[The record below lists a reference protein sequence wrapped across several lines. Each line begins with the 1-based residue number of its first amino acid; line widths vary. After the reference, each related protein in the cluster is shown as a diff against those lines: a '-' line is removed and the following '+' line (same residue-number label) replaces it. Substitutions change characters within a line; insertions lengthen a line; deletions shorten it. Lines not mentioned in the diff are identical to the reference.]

1 MAREFLDSKGIE
13 DARLEAEHLV
23 AHALGHDRLQ
33 LFLDLDRPLLR
44 GEIDSARELLVRR
57 SRREPSA
64 YITGLREFYS
74 RDFRVGPG
82 VLIPRPESE
91 HLVDAA
97 RGWVASRAKN
107 SAQAPDSQSP
117 SEAQTGAGDGDQL
130 QADAESIS
138 PQVQV
143 PAAAR
148 IRLERERISDS
159 LVIADFGT
167 GSGCLAVTLALELPK
182 ARVLAMDISDDA
194 LGYARSNADE
204 LGAKVEWLKTDKPE
218 ALLELEPA
226 GVDLLISNPPYVNES
241 ERAVMLPEVL
251 DYEPHLALFTPGGAP
266 NYWLEYLCDKFT
278 RLVKPGGALMVELGY
293 DQGDAARA
301 LCAQHGLEARIE
313 KDLAGIERV
322 LIAQAKRAT

>member
-64 YITGLREFYS
+64 YITGVREFYS
-74 RDFRVGPG
+74 RNFLVGPG

-91 HLVDAA
+91 HLVDAV
-97 RGWVASRAKN
+97 REWVARRAKN
-107 SAQAPDSQSP
+107 SAQAASSDV
-117 SEAQTGAGDGDQL
+117 EAEVPAEGG
-130 QADAESIS
+130 DAEQPQEGAEPIS
-138 PQVQV
+138 PQAPVS
-143 PAAAR
+143 AAAR
-148 IRLERERISDS
+148 IRRERERISDS

-167 GSGCLAVTLALELPK
+167 GSGCLAVTLALELPG

-194 LGYARSNADE
+194 LGYARSNADA
-204 LGAKVEWLKTDKPE
+204 LDAKVEWLKTDKPD

-251 DYEPHLALFTPGGAP
+251 EYEPHLALFTPGGTP
-266 NYWLEYLCDKFT
+266 NFWLEYLCDKFA

-293 DQGDAARA
+293 DQAECARA
-301 LCAQHGLEARIE
+301 LCAQ
-313 KDLAGIERV
+313 
-322 LIAQAKRAT
+322 